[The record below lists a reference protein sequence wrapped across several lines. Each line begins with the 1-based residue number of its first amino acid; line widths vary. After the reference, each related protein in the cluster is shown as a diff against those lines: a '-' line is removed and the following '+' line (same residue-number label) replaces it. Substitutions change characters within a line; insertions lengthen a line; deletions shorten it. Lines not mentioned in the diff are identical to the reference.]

1 MRRGYG
7 SGYYLVEPVDCSTQG
22 GPGARCRCVGQFDA
36 RCGCRVL
43 CDDPTVA
50 ELAARKGSERGFQPP
65 LAAPRRCRV
74 DTMSDRPPGRPNKV
88 WGGVGPTI
96 SETRSA
102 PTRVLHAFACKTGG
116 SGGCGAGERD
126 FLGSI
131 PRRQVGMRVTR
142 SGDAGFRSGSAALR
156 GNAHIDP
163 RLRKQG

>member
-1 MRRGYG
+1 MVQAHGAGVSG
-7 SGYYLVEPVDCSTQG
+7 SLMLGV
-22 GPGARCRCVGQFDA
+22 GA
-36 RCGCRVL
+36 RVL
-43 CDDPTVA
+43 CDVPTAA

-102 PTRVLHAFACKTGG
+102 PTRGLHAFACKTGG

-156 GNAHIDP
+156 KKVGDKKP
-163 RLRKQG
+163 F